1 MLLGITHTSSLTS
14 KTKKD
19 NINRVHD
26 GVKFLKQV
34 NSHDSMSQPN
44 SDTPVRSY
52 DRSWEEIEDM
62 LEKATDRRDQWKKWF
77 EQCKKDGD
85 RDGMK
90 EAARNHKALD
100 GVIKTLQWTLGEEGI
115 EHPLD

>member
-1 MLLGITHTSSLTS
+1 
-14 KTKKD
+14 
-19 NINRVHD
+19 
-26 GVKFLKQV
+26 
-34 NSHDSMSQPN
+34 MSQPN

-100 GVIKTLQWTLGEEGI
+100 GVIKTLQWTLGEEGAYRAKTGVS
-115 EHPLD
+115 LDDLLRQNGLKKREES

>member
-1 MLLGITHTSSLTS
+1 MLFCIVSGTVSYTAV
-14 KTKKD
+14 
-19 NINRVHD
+19 NRTAAMAT
-26 GVKFLKQV
+26 GA
-34 NSHDSMSQPN
+34 
-44 SDTPVRSY
+44 DTPPVRSY
-52 DRSWEEIEDM
+52 DRSWGEIEEM
-62 LEKATDRRDQWKKWF
+62 LDKAVARREQWKKWF

-85 RDGMK
+85 REGMK